1 MNRKITLIAAIL
13 IFTGAA
19 CVIAFRLG
27 KQSSSPPA
35 TETAEAGQTSQT
47 ADETRTTSG
56 FAPTESNAGRRQREV
71 RDPDLVDQYGETRTN
86 LSRHVV
92 SDVVSLLDDAVA
104 MGDMMLNG
112 ESAGRFG
119 RNDWALRN
127 AIRSTGVELN
137 DEQQSRARELF
148 AEFQQ
153 RELDRSKEALEK
165 LKKHPTPLMGLLL
178 ASDARSRDEITEAE
192 YATQQQAIAEEL
204 DGVINPLDRNNFR
217 PRDPMEDETFRR
229 GFSEL
234 LEAEQKETFEN
245 SIAEREAATEED
257 AGERKTD
264 ITQIPVMDLE
274 SLETA
279 VGSAK
284 KMTAGFKQVME
295 GMSNLG
301 PILEQQG
308 QQREG
313 GNEE

>member
-27 KQSSSPPA
+27 KESSAPPA
-35 TETAEAGQTSQT
+35 TEPAVTGQTNPAATEPRT
-47 ADETRTTSG
+47 ASG
-56 FAPTESNAGRRQREV
+56 LAPTEPNAGRRQREV

-119 RNDWALRN
+119 RNDWALQN
-127 AIRSTGVELN
+127 AIRSTGVELS

-153 RELDRSKEALEK
+153 RELGRSKEALDK
-165 LKKHPTPLMGLLL
+165 LKKNPTPLMGLLL
-178 ASDARSRDEITEAE
+178 ASDARSREEITETE
-192 YATQQQAIAEEL
+192 YAAQQQVIADEL

-217 PRDPMEDETFRR
+217 PRDPMEDETFRN

-234 LEAEQKETFEN
+234 LEDGQKETFDN
-245 SIAEREAATEED
+245 SIAEREAAAEEN

-264 ITQIPVMDLE
+264 ISHIPVMDLE

-279 VGSAK
+279 VGSAR
-284 KMTAGFKQVME
+284 KMTSGFKQVME

-308 QQREG
+308 QRREG